1 MRLEGNRLFTLLA
14 VVLLLFA
21 VLAGGALVAFVRAS
35 SYGHRVGE
43 IRGIGDM
50 MPELF
55 RE

>member
-21 VLAGGALVAFVRAS
+21 ALAGMALFVFVRNS
-35 SYGHRVGE
+35 TYGKRIE
-43 IRGIGDM
+43 KIDDIGQM